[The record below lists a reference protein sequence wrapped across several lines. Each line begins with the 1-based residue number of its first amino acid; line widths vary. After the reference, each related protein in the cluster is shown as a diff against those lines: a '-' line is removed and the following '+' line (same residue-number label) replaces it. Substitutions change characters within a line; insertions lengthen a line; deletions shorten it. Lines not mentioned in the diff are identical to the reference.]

1 MMHELALELATELR
15 SVGCPLAVVD
25 GPEPSSTATWGRER
39 IVLEHA
45 TGDRFTAPLSQRPT
59 PKHRFVRVVASK
71 ITIYAQ
77 SPRAGALL
85 WEHRRR
91 AEHVLDLV
99 LCAMAK
105 TIAERRNRFVPV
117 SGGFIDPPDAQGT
130 QTRAGAVYEL
140 AWTVDRAVMHQ
151 AWDGTLE
158 ATAPGLG
165 GLNSTTRVFLAD
177 DDNTASTPPATAEK
191 ACGA

>member
-1 MMHELALELATELR
+1 MHEIALELTTELR
-15 SVGCPLAVVD
+15 AVGCPLQVVE
-25 GPEPSSTATWGRER
+25 GPEPSETATWGRER

-45 TGDRFTAPLSQRPT
+45 TGDRFTAPLSQRTT
-59 PKHRFVRVVASK
+59 PKYRFVRLVAAK
-71 ITIYAQ
+71 LKIYAQ
-77 SPRAGALL
+77 TPRGGALA

-99 LCAMAK
+99 LVALEKVILA
-105 TIAERRNRFVPV
+105 RHNNFVV
-117 SGGFIDPPDAQGT
+117 GSGGFFDPPDMQGT
-130 QTRAGAVYEL
+130 ATRAGAAYEL
-140 AWTVDRAVMHQ
+140 AFTVDRAVVPQ
-151 AWDGTLE
+151 TWDGELE
-158 ATAPGLG
+158 ETAGGLG